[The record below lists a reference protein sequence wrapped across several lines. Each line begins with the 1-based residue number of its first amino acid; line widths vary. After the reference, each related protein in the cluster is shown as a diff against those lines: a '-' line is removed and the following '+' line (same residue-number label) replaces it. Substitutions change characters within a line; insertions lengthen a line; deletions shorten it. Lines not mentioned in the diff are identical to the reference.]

1 MPEHRAL
8 GWLSWPL
15 PVDEAIVVS
24 GGNSSDPYRGSTRE
38 VEAEWTGLHRR
49 RHERPKMIVS
59 ISFRHYFSIRHL
71 SAASHFAHQC
81 REVENSPLPPV
92 IEGPEWR
99 QHSAA
104 SVSAVVMS
112 AAFLEATINELYSD
126 CVADPTS
133 SRLACLPARAL
144 MEALWKKGIPRRAGY
159 PIVQKYE
166 IALELNGKSA
176 FDSAQSVI
184 QDARHLVDLR
194 NALVHFEPKTI
205 TSTAAGEKA
214 QALKFDWLKGKF
226 PENALL
232 AGAGNP
238 YYPDKLL
245 GAGCAEWA
253 VKSAVAFTDEFFSK
267 LGMEPTYE
275 HARAQYPGSTSSP

>member
-15 PVDEAIVVS
+15 PVDEAIVI
-24 GGNSSDPYRGSTRE
+24 GGGDSSDPYRGLSRE
-38 VEAEWTGLHRR
+38 VEAEWIGLHRR
-49 RHERPKMIVS
+49 RLERPKMIFS
-59 ISFRHYFSIRHL
+59 ISIRHYFSIRHL
-71 SAASHFAHQC
+71 SAAALFARQC
-81 REVENSPLPPV
+81 REAESSLLPLV
-92 IEGPEWR
+92 IEGPEWQ

-112 AAFLEATINELYSD
+112 AAFLEATINEIYSD
-126 CVADPTS
+126 CVDDPTS

-144 MEALWKKGIPRRAGY
+144 MEALWKQGIPRRAGY

-166 IALELNGKSA
+166 IALELNGKPA
-176 FDSAQSVI
+176 FDHSRSLY
-184 QDARHLVDLR
+184 QDARHLVELR

-205 TSTAAGEKA
+205 TSTAAGGKA
-214 QALKFDWLKGKF
+214 QAHKFDGLKSKF
-226 PENALL
+226 PDNAL

-253 VKSAVAFTDEFFSK
+253 VKSAVAFTDEFFGK

-275 HARAQYPGSTSSP
+275 HARAQYLGSSSSP